1 MNYNLD
7 TLKLSEKIKKIS
19 QSKNELDSL
28 LKNTKNDINFNLNY
42 IDESYCMHINF
53 IEFAKS
59 TNIYEK
65 YKWDKIKL
73 NYNFIKQK
81 INKDKKNIKK
91 IIQKLGL
98 LSNYY
103 TSVEIDIINVEIN
116 NINTQIDLM
125 IYNFTILN
133 RKHTDVYIKKNTII
147 KKSGVIIVHDIKY
160 NIKDLLLQLYENYDK
175 IKKNKII
182 IKKLRYKIN
191 LMSN

>member
-81 INKDKKNIKK
+81 INKNKKNIKK